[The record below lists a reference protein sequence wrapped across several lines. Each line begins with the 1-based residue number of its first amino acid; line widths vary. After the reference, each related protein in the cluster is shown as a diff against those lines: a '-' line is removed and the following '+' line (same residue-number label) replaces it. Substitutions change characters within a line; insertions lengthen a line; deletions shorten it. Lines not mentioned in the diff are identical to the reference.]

1 MSSPSTRKFVRVLSF
16 LMVLALAGGQ
26 AFAMGG
32 KEAAPAQGGA
42 SSSELSGVL
51 TIFHAGSLTLPL
63 EKMEEEF
70 EALHP
75 GLDIQRE
82 ASGSTAATR
91 KITDLGKPCDLMI
104 SADYQVIDT
113 MLMPEHTDMNIRFA
127 NNQLVLCYT
136 KDSRFADEVSES
148 NWYEILQR
156 KGVVWGHSDPNLD
169 PCGYRSLM
177 TLQLA
182 EIYYADKGLYE
193 RLLANRP
200 IENVRSKS
208 VDLISLLQSG
218 NMDYAWEYLS
228 VAKQHGLKFIVLPNE
243 INLGD
248 YRYETYY
255 AQSSVQVTGSEPGV
269 MVTNT
274 GSSIT
279 YGVALINSAPNRDA
293 AIAFLAYLLSPD
305 KGLRILED
313 MSQPAIVPARV
324 PTQDMYAKMPD
335 ELKPLLEVK

>member
-16 LMVLALAGGQ
+16 LVVLALAGGQ

-42 SSSELSGVL
+42 SSSEFSGVL

-82 ASGSTAATR
+82 ASGSTAAAR

-136 KDSRFADEVSES
+136 EGSRFADEVSES

-228 VAKQHGLKFIVLPNE
+228 VAKQHGLKFIVLPDE